1 MPPINRKRK
10 GLSKLGSSMNQRKA
24 EFVEKKAKLIMMKR
38 VKKYVFCSYIALKTK
53 ASQLKTLDTY
63 TYLYNYILSYL
74 AHRILVNHSKRLH

>member
-10 GLSKLGSSMNQRKA
+10 GLSKLGSSMNQA
-24 EFVEKKAKLIMMKR
+24 EFVEKKAKSIMMKR